1 LNKKWNPAEE
11 GFPIHTF
18 PFLLAQPHSYPYLN
32 DQPYIPMT
40 FESASGFREI
50 KSLKSKP
57 FRCLVTG
64 GIPVS
69 WLRFNTK
76 LDFCGNLYQNVIKTD
91 FEASRHQSRRTYMVD
106 KKPIRK
112 WDEEADVIIVGSGF
126 AALAAAIEAK
136 EAGGSVIILE
146 KMKGYG
152 GNSTISDG
160 VVAAAATQFQAD
172 LKIADAPQLMYD
184 DMLKAGLGLNHPELI
199 RVLTERSS
207 ETLQWTIDVL
217 GVKYL
222 DRVDQ
227 FGGHSVS
234 RCYTTHNRSGSAI
247 VKKLL
252 QKVKILEM
260 NIRTKVLLQTIL
272 LNSKGRISGV
282 FVRDGYEYPDAT
294 SGKAKYIKARKAVIL
309 ATGGFANDINLRTSQ
324 DPRLTTE
331 VGSTNKHSTTGEA
344 LIEAM
349 RIGAMPVHLSWIQ
362 LGPWAC
368 PDEKGYGIGPDFAS
382 YIAFPYGIMISPETG
397 NRFVN
402 ELADRKTRADAI
414 FQVGQPCIGIADEEG
429 IKASGHQIE
438 HCLRKG
444 VVKKFDHMQ
453 EIADH
458 YCIPAQPLKITLE
471 RFSEYVDQAL
481 DKEFGK
487 PILSNAQPLRHPP
500 YYCIRLWPKV
510 HHTMGGVLI
519 NSQANVLNLSLQ
531 PIKGFYAAGEVT
543 GGIHGACR
551 LGSCAIIDCLVF
563 GRIAGKNAAEEG
575 AQS

>member
-1 LNKKWNPAEE
+1 MA
-11 GFPIHTF
+11 
-18 PFLLAQPHSYPYLN
+18 
-32 DQPYIPMT
+32 DQTVP
-40 FESASGFREI
+40 
-50 KSLKSKP
+50 
-57 FRCLVTG
+57 
-64 GIPVS
+64 
-69 WLRFNTK
+69 
-76 LDFCGNLYQNVIKTD
+76 
-91 FEASRHQSRRTYMVD
+91 
-106 KKPIRK
+106 RK

-126 AALAAAIEAK
+126 AGLAAAIEAG
-136 EAGGSVIILE
+136 EAGCSVIVLE
-146 KMKGYG
+146 KMMGYG

-172 LKIADAPQLMYD
+172 LKIADTPRRMYD
-184 DMLKAGLGLNHPELI
+184 DMLKAGLGLNQPELV
-199 RVLTERSS
+199 RVLTERSA

-227 FGGHSVS
+227 FGGHSVARS
-234 RCYTTHNRSGSAI
+234 YTTHNRSGSAI

-252 QKVKILEM
+252 QKVKLLKIKV
-260 NIRTKVLLQTIL
+260 RTKVLLETIL
-272 LNSKGRISGV
+272 LDADGRISGV
-282 FVRDGYEYPDAT
+282 LVREGYEYPGGT
-294 SGKAKYIKARKAVIL
+294 GGTAKCIKARKAVIL

-324 DPRLTTE
+324 DPRLTAE
-331 VGSTNKHSTTGEA
+331 IGSTNKHSTTGEA
-344 LIEAM
+344 LIEAL

-368 PDEKGYGIGPDFAS
+368 PDEKGYGIGADFAG
-382 YIAFPYGIMISPETG
+382 YIAFPYGIMVNPETG

-414 FQVGQPCIGIADEEG
+414 LRIGQPCIGIADEKG
-429 IKASGHQIE
+429 IRVAGRQIE
-438 HCLRKG
+438 RCLRKG
-444 VVKKFDHMQ
+444 VVKKFNRIQD
-453 EIADH
+453 IADH
-458 YCIPAQPLKITLE
+458 YGIPRHPFKNTLE
-471 RFSEYVDQAL
+471 RFSEYVDRAI

-487 PILSNAQPLRHPP
+487 PILPGAQPLRYPP

-519 NSQANVLNLSLQ
+519 NSQAQVLNLSLQ

-563 GRIAGKNAAEEG
+563 GRIAGRSAAG
-575 AQS
+575 QGTQS

>member
-1 LNKKWNPAEE
+1 
-11 GFPIHTF
+11 
-18 PFLLAQPHSYPYLN
+18 
-32 DQPYIPMT
+32 
-40 FESASGFREI
+40 
-50 KSLKSKP
+50 
-57 FRCLVTG
+57 
-64 GIPVS
+64 
-69 WLRFNTK
+69 
-76 LDFCGNLYQNVIKTD
+76 
-91 FEASRHQSRRTYMVD
+91 MVD
-106 KKPIRK
+106 EKPPRE
-112 WDEEADVIIVGSGF
+112 WDEESDVIVIGSGF
-126 AALAAAIEAK
+126 AGLAAAIEAK

-146 KMKGYG
+146 KMRGYG

-160 VVAAAATQFQAD
+160 VVAAAGTQFQAD
-172 LKIADAPQLMYD
+172 LKIADTPQLMYD
-184 DMLKAGLGLNHPELI
+184 DMLKAGLGLNQPELV
-199 RVLTERSS
+199 RALTERSS
-207 ETLQWTIDVL
+207 EALRWTIDVL

-222 DRVDQ
+222 DRIDQ
-227 FGGHSVS
+227 FGGHSVA
-234 RCYTTHNRSGSAI
+234 RCYTTHNRSGSSI

-252 QKVKILEM
+252 QKVKDLAM
-260 NIRTKVLLQTIL
+260 KVRTKVWLRNIWLD
-272 LNSKGRISGV
+272 SEGRISGV
-282 FVRDGYEYPDAT
+282 FVRDGYDYPDAA
-294 SGKAKYIKARKAVIL
+294 SGNAKYIKARKAVIL
-309 ATGGFANDINLRTSQ
+309 ATGGFANDIKLRTSQ
-324 DPRLTTE
+324 NPRLTADI
-331 VGSTNKHSTTGEA
+331 GSTNKHSTTGEA
-344 LIEAM
+344 LLEAM

-382 YIAFPYGIMISPETG
+382 YIAFPYGVMVNPATG
-397 NRFVN
+397 KRFVN

-414 FQVGQPCIGIADEEG
+414 LQIGQPGIAIADEEG
-429 IKASGHQIE
+429 IRASGHQIE

-444 VVKKFDHMQ
+444 VVKKFNHVQ

-458 YCIPAQPLKITLE
+458 YRIPAHSLKITLE

-487 PILSNAQPLRHPP
+487 PILSNARPLRCPP

-519 NSQANVLNLSLQ
+519 NSQAQVLDLSLQ

-563 GRIAGKNAAEEG
+563 GRIAGKNAAKQG